1 MIVGG
6 NINQKHDTVAYSLK
20 HFRESSPLCCPQK
33 LRALLTARMLRWKGK
48 GRLVLRRYH
57 CGYPQR
63 PKKQLRALGFAQGLT
78 PSFVRVC
85 LWGGKSDV
93 GHFPPGENYN
103 NTRKHGAWWEC
114 SMGAGSLVL
123 HMLKGLSRAEVRC
136 QGHEAELMGQN
147 FGSSADTLAQQET
160 TSGGKGTTVECVTG
174 STRILFG
181 DTTHSLASFRMRL
194 KHQMTCTT
202 VTWLSC

>member
-1 MIVGG
+1 MWEAT
-6 NINQKHDTVAYSLK
+6 NQKHDTVAYSLR

-33 LRALLTARMLRWKGK
+33 LRALLTARMLKWKGRERK
-48 GRLVLRRYH
+48 VSPEEVPLWA
-57 CGYPQR
+57 PTKSQR
-63 PKKQLRALGFAQGLT
+63 DNLGLWVCPGLT

-123 HMLKGLSRAEVRC
+123 HMLKGLSGAEVSC

-147 FGSSADTLAQQET
+147 FGSSTDTLGQQE
-160 TSGGKGTTVECVTG
+160 
-174 STRILFG
+174 STQGAKALQWSVSQEAPGFSSE
-181 DTTHSLASFRMRL
+181 TLHTHRPASE
-194 KHQMTCTT
+194 
-202 VTWLSC
+202 